1 MYTIILGIGLCV
13 FCVLLLVLEG
23 YDERHDK
30 NKYDIKIQNKMLNDS
45 LWIKKVIDS
54 CKTYEQ
60 IYAVDNLIINWKN
73 LYENNT
79 DPWLRSKV
87 FNELLDYNALKH
99 RSC

>member
-1 MYTIILGIGLCV
+1 MYTIIIIGLCV
-13 FCVLLLVLEG
+13 FCVLLLLFLKG

-54 CKTYEQ
+54 CKTHEQ
-60 IYAVDNLIINWKN
+60 IEAAENLIINWKN

-79 DPWLRSKV
+79 DPLFRSKV
-87 FNELLDYNALKH
+87 FNELLEYNILKN
-99 RSC
+99 RLC